1 MWNLYDELYIGIPS
15 GILVEGCVVG
25 KLWTT
30 VRADGSIGVAR
41 TLGDT
46 SADLG
51 ALGQSMIG
59 QPLREVANHL
69 KWDSLVRASIG
80 VAAMNAFYNRA
91 DRLEAMNT
99 PPTFQGELG
108 GKLVTMIGEQP
119 NLEVELRDCCTLN
132 VLPLPERTEL
142 GEVHAAALKSDFV
155 FISGDALTNQTLPAL
170 LAEVG
175 EGTRVSLAGVSVPAA
190 PVLFAFDAPIHNLSG
205 LYARFDTT
213 VESAAKRDLKDL
225 APGTDTFSINP
236 ANPAYLHENPA
247 VKRYLGSPYKAA
259 VFNCAFNP
267 WEGKDYDKSILSPI
281 FKG

>member
-30 VRADGSIGVAR
+30 VRAGGNIGVAR

-175 EGTRVSLAGVSVPAA
+175 EGTRVSLVGVSVPAA
-190 PVLFAFDAPIHNLSG
+190 PVLFAFGNPIHNLSG
-205 LYARFDTT
+205 VYAQFGAT
-213 VESAAKRDLKDL
+213 VEGAALHDIPDLT
-225 APGTDTFSINP
+225 PGVLPFSVNP
-236 ANPAYLHENPA
+236 RKPAYLHESA
-247 VKRYLGSPYKAA
+247 QVERYLDSPYKASA
-259 VFNCAFNP
+259 FNCAFNP
-267 WEGKDYDKSILSPI
+267 WEGRSYDKSIWSPL

>member
-80 VAAMNAFYNRA
+80 VAAMNAFYNTA
-91 DRLEAMNT
+91 ARLEALNA
-99 PPTFQGELG
+99 PPAFAGEVSG
-108 GKLVTMIGEQP
+108 NISVIGDLP
-119 NLEVELRDCCTLN
+119 NLEAGLRACGKVT
-132 VLPLPERTEL
+132 VLPLPEGPEL
-142 GEVHAAALKSDFV
+142 DSRYEAAMTGDYV
-155 FISGDALTNQTLPAL
+155 FLSGDTLTNRTLPAL
-170 LAEVG
+170 LAKAGKETKVCL
-175 EGTRVSLAGVSVPAA
+175 SGVSVPAA
-190 PVLFAFDAPIHNLSG
+190 PVLFAFDNPLHALSG
-205 LYARFDTT
+205 IYARYDTT
-213 VESAAKRDLKDL
+213 VEAAAKLDLKDL
-225 APGTDTFSINP
+225 APGTLPFCITP
-236 ANPAYLHENPA
+236 AAPRRLHERTEIA
-247 VKRYLGSPYKAA
+247 RYQASPYKASA
-259 VFNCAFNP
+259 FNCAFNP
-267 WEGKDYDKSILSPI
+267 WEGREYNADTWSPI